1 MNKSQLVL
9 TILLLIILAVYLGF
23 RKTSIDLPEAD
34 RIVIRN
40 ADFQQIAVLEGK
52 DAARLH
58 SDATYICPYFF
69 DNPSK
74 QEAHAGR

>member
-9 TILLLIILAVYLGF
+9 TILSLIILAVYLGF
-23 RKTSIDLPEAD
+23 RKTSIDLSEAD
-34 RIVIRN
+34 RIVIQYE
-40 ADFQQIAVLEGK
+40 DFQQIAVLEGK

-58 SDATYICPYFF
+58 SYVTCISPYFF

-74 QEAHAGR
+74 QDTPAGR

>member
-9 TILLLIILAVYLGF
+9 TILSLIILAVYLGF

-34 RIVIRN
+34 RIVIQN
-40 ADFQQIAVLEGK
+40 EDFQQIAVLEGK
-52 DAARLH
+52 DAGRLH
-58 SDATYICPYFF
+58 SYVIYISPYFF

-74 QEAHAGR
+74 QDAPAGR

>member
-9 TILLLIILAVYLGF
+9 TILSLIILAIYLGF

-34 RIVIRN
+34 RIVIQN
-40 ADFQQIAVLEGK
+40 EDFQQIAVLEGK
-52 DAARLH
+52 DTARLH
-58 SDATYICPYFF
+58 SDVTYIRPYFF

-74 QEAHAGR
+74 QDTPAGR